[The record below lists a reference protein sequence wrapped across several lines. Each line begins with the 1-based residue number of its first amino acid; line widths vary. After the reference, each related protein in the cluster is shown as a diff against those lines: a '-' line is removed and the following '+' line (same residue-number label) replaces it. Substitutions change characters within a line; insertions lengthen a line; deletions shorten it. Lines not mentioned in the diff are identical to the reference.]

1 MDEDVDFTSEKLTV
15 RGVDMIYTQYKG
27 GNSLTWSAG
36 TAGQEILQYQIDE
49 MSGQYFSKEELVR
62 LAGPFLN

>member
-1 MDEDVDFTSEKLTV
+1 
-15 RGVDMIYTQYKG
+15 MIYTQYKG
-27 GNSLTWSAG
+27 GNSLTWSAETPVDG
-36 TAGQEILQYQIDE
+36 GEQEILQYQIDE